1 LVISN
6 CAGWKELTEDRTIRP
21 SFCLISSTSN
31 GKNLAPEQQ
40 SKALWNLFKHRVK
53 FQVSRLAMSKVTANR
68 SLHNFLQGQHSLT
81 SVTLRNCKGLDQ
93 ISICDTIASAS
104 GNTLTH
110 LDLSD
115 SLLDPDDLP
124 QLLQSLPSL
133 TILNVS
139 NSFYNLSKVFHAVA
153 THATQL
159 RVLESYA
166 NPSNPQQAL
175 ECLGRSC
182 TDLTRLVIGA
192 DHNLG
197 HILTH
202 CLSLQELAAHAEA
215 PPDRC
220 WRLGPT
226 LPTPHPRHLLSQ
238 GLRAFSFSYPPG
250 WEEKIPLY
258 FLTNLKA
265 NCPSLESLRVY
276 CTSRRKKRTP
286 GGLVGRLRVADLE
299 AICTPALRV
308 LEISSSILKSKPLFR
323 RLGDAFFATIA
334 EKSPNIERL
343 YLGRTSIGDEGVQKF
358 FEKVGRTIKSFHLE
372 SEKVTCLN
380 LQSSEDEGHFL
391 ESLEVLKIQRCPLLE
406 RVSVRCKYLRKLKTR
421 KCRNLRHLHCESRI
435 LTLCH
440 LRHTGQE
447 DVVVRVSGGVEKVR
461 LRKSTLGEVD
471 IESNHLRELRIEE
484 CSMRSSCS
492 ERPLGLTIIHPHLRV
507 LEVDVVCEVPALHV
521 QCPGMI
527 RMVLSDRT
535 LRHLRHIVL
544 RDMEYLST
552 DTLELR
558 MKATCPP
565 DATKEIIGCGG
576 FVDWDAVD

>member
-1 LVISN
+1 MVISN

-115 SLLDPDDLP
+115 SPLDPDDLP

-133 TILNVS
+133 TILNLS
-139 NSFYNLSKVFHAVA
+139 NSFNLSNVFHAVA

-159 RVLESYA
+159 RVLESYS
-166 NPSNPQQAL
+166 NPSHPQQAF
-175 ECLGRSC
+175 ECLGRYC
-182 TDLTRLVIGA
+182 TDLMRLAIGA
-192 DHNLG
+192 DYNLG

-202 CLSLQELAAHAEA
+202 CLSLQELAVHAEL

-226 LPTPHPRHLLSQ
+226 LPTPHPRHLRQ
-238 GLRAFSFSYPPG
+238 GLRAFSFSYPRG
-250 WEEKIPLY
+250 WEEKIPLD
-258 FLTNLKA
+258 FLTNLKS

-276 CTSRRKKRTP
+276 CTSRRKNRT
-286 GGLVGRLRVADLE
+286 GGLAGRLRVPDLE

-308 LEISSSILKSKPLFR
+308 LEISSFILKSKSLFR
-323 RLGDAFFATIA
+323 RLGDAFFTTIA

-343 YLGRTSIGDEGVQKF
+343 YLGRTSIGDEGMQKF
-358 FEKVGRTIKSFHLE
+358 FEKVGGTIKSFHLE

-380 LQSSEDEGHFL
+380 LQSEDGVHL
-391 ESLEVLKIQRCPLLE
+391 ESLEILKIQRCPLLE
-406 RVSVRCKYLRKLKTR
+406 RVSVRCKYLRKLITR
-421 KCRNLRHLHCESRI
+421 KCRNLRHLHCESRT

-440 LRHTGQE
+440 LRHTAQE
-447 DVVVRVSGGVEKVR
+447 DVMVRMSGGVERVR
-461 LRKSTLGEVD
+461 LRKCTLAEVD
-471 IESNHLRELRIEE
+471 IESDHLRELRIEE

-535 LRHLRHIVL
+535 LRHLRHIVF

-558 MKATCPP
+558 MKATCPA
-565 DATKEIIGCGG
+565 DATKEITGCGG